1 MELLENHTH
10 VSALFSQLLIAKG
23 GQLHAIQPNLACCG
37 TLQKVDAANQ
47 CAFAGT
53 AQPDDAEHLSFF
65 NICAYAMEHLQLAR
79 LGAEPLFD
87 TL

>member
-10 VSALFSQLLIAKG
+10 VSALLSQFLIAKG
-23 GQLHAIQPNLACCG
+23 GQLHAIQPNLTGCG

-53 AQPDDAEHLSFF
+53 AQPDDAEHLSLF